1 MRRSGLVLLVA
12 VVLVLALVGV
22 LNITEA
28 VTNTAPNPLAAGP
41 TAESSALYCTGLTN
55 ARGDLRGVVTFVNT
69 TGATRHVVVH
79 AVATGAS
86 SAVATAITLGP
97 YARHSV
103 SPTNLLVGETYALS
117 AQVDGG
123 GVSAEQVVTRHRT
136 QAPCSNEGVTNWYGS
151 GFDTTVGSKAILS
164 VYNPTATAAVLNVT
178 TFTNGGYLAPAP
190 LHGVSVGPHAELA
203 LNLGDEIVATSNVG
217 VQVTVLRGSLV
228 IVGDQISGTT
238 SSMNYGTTLLASTGT
253 LALVTTANT
262 AIAQVRISNPG
273 PAAASVKLKVKV
285 GKFKVAPQSKTV
297 APYHSAVISITPNTA
312 IPAAGEASLV
322 MSSTQA
328 VDVTLATGTADGL
341 TFSPLG
347 SPGSRVVL
355 ADVTGAGYG
364 EATVT
369 NATIVT
375 TDVKW
380 ALIHHGVVASTG
392 STTLGAGGTISLGQL
407 LGGRDKLKGATLL
420 LSSATRALV
429 VDAILNTT
437 PGGVTLA
444 AALNGG

>member
-1 MRRSGLVLLVA
+1 
-12 VVLVLALVGV
+12 
-22 LNITEA
+22 
-28 VTNTAPNPLAAGP
+28 
-41 TAESSALYCTGLTN
+41 
-55 ARGDLRGVVTFVNT
+55 
-69 TGATRHVVVH
+69 
-79 AVATGAS
+79 
-86 SAVATAITLGP
+86 
-97 YARHSV
+97 
-103 SPTNLLVGETYALS
+103 
-117 AQVDGG
+117 
-123 GVSAEQVVTRHRT
+123 
-136 QAPCSNEGVTNWYGS
+136 
-151 GFDTTVGSKAILS
+151 
-164 VYNPTATAAVLNVT
+164 
-178 TFTNGGYLAPAP
+178 
-190 LHGVSVGPHAELA
+190 
-203 LNLGDEIVATSNVG
+203 
-217 VQVTVLRGSLV
+217 
-228 IVGDQISGTT
+228 
-238 SSMNYGTTLLASTGT
+238 MNYGTTLLASTGT

>member
-1 MRRSGLVLLVA
+1 MRRSGLVLLAA

-22 LNITEA
+22 LNISDG
-28 VTNTAPNPLAAGP
+28 VTNTAPNPSAAGP
-41 TAESSALYCTGLTN
+41 SAQSSALYCTGLTN
-55 ARGDLRGVVTFVNT
+55 ARGGLRGEVTFVNT

-86 SAVATAITLGP
+86 SAVATALTLGP
-97 YARHSV
+97 YARHGV

-123 GVSAEQVVTRHRT
+123 GVSAEQVVTRHGT
-136 QAPCSNEGVTNWYGS
+136 QAPCTNAGVTTWYGS

-164 VYNPTATAAVLNVT
+164 VYNPTATAAVFNIT
-178 TFTNGGYLAPAP
+178 TFTNSGYLAPAP
-190 LHGVSVGPHAELA
+190 LQGVSVGPHAELA

-228 IVGDQISGTT
+228 IVGDQISDTT
-238 SSMNYGTTLLASTGT
+238 SSMNYGSTSLVAKGT

-262 AIAQVRISNPG
+262 AVAQVRISNPG
-273 PAAASVKLKVKV
+273 PAAASVTFKVKA
-285 GKFKVAPQSKTV
+285 GKFHVAPQSTTV

-328 VDVTLATGTADGL
+328 VDVTLATGTQDGL

-364 EATVT
+364 EATLT
-369 NATIVT
+369 NATIAP

-380 ALIHHGVVASTG
+380 TLIHHAVVASTG

-407 LGGRDKLKGATLL
+407 LGGRDKLKGATLV
-420 LSSATRALV
+420 LSSATPSLV

-437 PGGVTLA
+437 PAGVTLA
-444 AALNGG
+444 TSLNGG